1 MPQLHVHAPQGQ
13 STETSSRDRIRSI
26 AEDWA
31 GITDPA
37 ERRRL
42 QNLLNQRAQR
52 ERKKALRAQQKAVA
66 QEAKNHRHNAL
77 ILPKTTR
84 GQALQ
89 SYPQPS
95 TLPEAVIMMAH
106 FDSAAY
112 QRYFTGDPCLDHLM
126 TLSKFN
132 MLRAFVENLRV
143 LELAVEDMDD
153 DAASPFLSIPGSRDV
168 SYPSRRYHNLPTAL
182 CPTSTQQNTPHH
194 PWLDCFP
201 FPQIRD
207 NLIRVGEEFDD
218 CQLCND
224 LMDPASKDVGMMVWG
239 DPWMPENW
247 EASEFFVAKWGWVIR
262 GCPEIIV
269 SSNRWRDRRG
279 LGRLRSPAF
288 SMGSPSRTQNGQT
301 QATT

>member
-1 MPQLHVHAPQGQ
+1 MPQLHVYAPRSSSDEG
-13 STETSSRDRIRSI
+13 SSRDRIRST

-42 QNLLNQRAQR
+42 QNLLNQRAQP
-52 ERKKALRAQQKAVA
+52 
-66 QEAKNHRHNAL
+66 QEAKNNRHNAL

-84 GQALQ
+84 GQVLQ
-89 SYPQPS
+89 QYPQPS

-106 FDSAAY
+106 FDRAAY
-112 QRYFTGDPCLDHLM
+112 QRYFTGNACLDHLM
-126 TLSKFN
+126 TLSKF
-132 MLRAFVENLRV
+132 FENLRV
-143 LELAVEDMDD
+143 LELVIEDMDD
-153 DAASPFLSIPGSRDV
+153 DAASPFLSIPGSMDI
-168 SYPSRRYHNLPTAL
+168 SYPCERYYNLPTAL
-182 CPTSTQQNTPHH
+182 SPTSTQRNTPHH

-207 NLIRVGEEFDD
+207 NLIGVGEEFDD

-224 LMDPASKDVGMMVWG
+224 LMDPASKDFGMMVWG
-239 DPWMPENW
+239 DPWMPGNW
-247 EASEFFVAKWGWVIR
+247 EVSEFFFAKWSWVIR

-269 SSNRWRDRRG
+269 SSNRWRAKRG
-279 LGRLRSPAF
+279 MGRLRSPA
-288 SMGSPSRTQNGQT
+288 SMMGSTSLTQDSQT